1 MRPYSYGM
9 GKDSAAAC
17 EDRSADQLGRRN
29 LTDFQKNEIALRY
42 EDVIAKRMKERQST
56 STGGSNPQLKTKW
69 SEAEKPEHTTRR
81 AELAKIA
88 GTSQGSIQRSKL
100 ILEKGTQEHEP
111 RVNKEKMENLNMGK
125 YHQSKYE
132 QEVTIGFNAAEDT
145 AEIYTAD
152 PVWIRKMDKLVQ
164 QNPEQFRP
172 GRVETYQGEI
182 VAKRYTF
189 PKRLISIRSKER
201 RLTEEQRAELAARF
215 NRGQQDGV

>member
-1 MRPYSYGM
+1 MLHDTGA
-9 GKDSAAAC
+9 G
-17 EDRSADQLGRRN
+17 
-29 LTDFQKNEIALRY
+29 NEPGA
-42 EDVIAKRMKERQST
+42 
-56 STGGSNPQLKTKW
+56 N
-69 SEAEKPEHTTRR
+69 AEKKE
-81 AELAKIA
+81 
-88 GTSQGSIQRSKL
+88 
-100 ILEKGTQEHEP
+100 ILS
-111 RVNKEKMENLNMGK
+111 MGK

-152 PVWIRKMDKLVQ
+152 PVWIRKMDKLAQ

-172 GRVETYQGEI
+172 GKVETYQGEI

-215 NRGQQDGV
+215 NRGQRDGV

>member
-1 MRPYSYGM
+1 MQN
-9 GKDSAAAC
+9 
-17 EDRSADQLGRRN
+17 QLGRRN

-42 EDVIAKRMKERQST
+42 EDVIAKRMKERQSEYYGNQY
-56 STGGSNPQLKTKW
+56 SSKVDLGSNGQKSKM
-69 SEAEKPEHTTRR
+69 EHTTRR

-100 ILEKGTQEHEP
+100 IFEKGTKSGQG
-111 RVNKEKMENLNMGK
+111 EKGDLRMGK
-125 YHQSKYE
+125 CHQSKYE
-132 QEVTIGFNAAEDT
+132 QEVVIGFNAAEDT

-164 QNPEQFRP
+164 QNPEQFKS
-172 GRVETYQGEI
+172 GRVETYQGDI

-201 RLTEEQRAELAARF
+201 RLTDEQRAELAARF
-215 NRGQQDGV
+215 NRG

>member
-1 MRPYSYGM
+1 MDTIRAGEN
-9 GKDSAAAC
+9 A
-17 EDRSADQLGRRN
+17 
-29 LTDFQKNEIALRY
+29 QKCAQ
-42 EDVIAKRMKERQST
+42 KRISLHD
-56 STGGSNPQLKTKW
+56 TGAGDEPGAN
-69 SEAEKPEHTTRR
+69 AEKKE
-81 AELAKIA
+81 
-88 GTSQGSIQRSKL
+88 
-100 ILEKGTQEHEP
+100 ILS
-111 RVNKEKMENLNMGK
+111 MGK

-132 QEVTIGFNAAEDT
+132 QAVTIGFNAAEGT

>member
-1 MRPYSYGM
+1 MQQETERIRSLWARYAREKKRTKRIYKHDMRGR
-9 GKDSAAAC
+9 KSAKVRTKKGIMLHDTGAGD
-17 EDRSADQLGRRN
+17 E
-29 LTDFQKNEIALRY
+29 LR
-42 EDVIAKRMKERQST
+42 A
-56 STGGSNPQLKTKW
+56 
-69 SEAEKPEHTTRR
+69 
-81 AELAKIA
+81 
-88 GTSQGSIQRSKL
+88 
-100 ILEKGTQEHEP
+100 
-111 RVNKEKMENLNMGK
+111 NKEKMEILSMGK

-132 QEVTIGFNAAEDT
+132 QEVIIGFNAAEGT

-164 QNPEQFRP
+164 QNPEQFKP
-172 GRVETYQGEI
+172 GRVETYQGDI